1 MNILIVDDSKLMR
14 KLVKSILSDM
24 GYVEIYEAL
33 NGVEAIEKVQ
43 TLKPEIVFMNLVMPE
58 MDGYEASQEIL
69 SDFPSIKII
78 IMSSNSESESPFKN
92 SDVGI
97 FDYIRIPF
105 GLNRIKNI
113 VKSGSRK

>member
-33 NGVEAIEKVQ
+33 NGVEAIEK
-43 TLKPEIVFMNLVMPE
+43 VMPE